1 MINMI
6 LYPIVSHSNI
16 FKPPK
21 VTMVLN
27 KQDVETSWDGHRK
40 LNELGSWSQLFT
52 DNPVDDLLLHQ
63 GTAAL
68 LP

>member
-1 MINMI
+1 
-6 LYPIVSHSNI
+6 
-16 FKPPK
+16 
-21 VTMVLN
+21 MVLN